1 MSCGVFLLVFSA
13 FNHIDIYFTFR
24 QKSSPI
30 LVPLYIKV
38 EWADAIKQMLPF
50 SMWHANAVTEFQAAR
65 LILILVQDPAQPASQ
80 LVHWCLI

>member
-1 MSCGVFLLVFSA
+1 MISRLLSFKAHELWGFLLVFSA

-24 QKSSPI
+24 QKSFPI

-50 SMWHANAVTEFQAAR
+50 SMWHANAVTEF
-65 LILILVQDPAQPASQ
+65 
-80 LVHWCLI
+80 